1 MKIEIF
7 KTAFETEIQR
17 LPPIKGDV
25 LNERMK
31 DILEQLPNFHI
42 PYGRGRFLDKTIE
55 FLLITIQRLWN
66 EKEELSEKIESIGKN
81 CSDAWYLQR
90 LQDGE

>member
-7 KTAFETEIQR
+7 KTVFETEINR

-25 LNERMK
+25 LNESMK

-42 PYGRGRFLDKTIE
+42 PYGRGKFLDETIK

-66 EKEELSEKIESIGKN
+66 EKEELSEKIESIGKS
-81 CSDAWYLQR
+81 CSDAWYQQR
-90 LQDGE
+90 LRDGE